1 MTHTLI
7 APPALAKKA
16 AAPERR
22 LPIGYGLIGGL
33 TVSLAMWGGII
44 WAGVS
49 IFNLVR

>member
-1 MTHTLI
+1 MATNTLT
-7 APPALAKKA
+7 APTFPKKA

-22 LPIGYGLIGGL
+22 LPVGYGLLGGL
-33 TVSLAMWGGII
+33 AVSLAMWGGII